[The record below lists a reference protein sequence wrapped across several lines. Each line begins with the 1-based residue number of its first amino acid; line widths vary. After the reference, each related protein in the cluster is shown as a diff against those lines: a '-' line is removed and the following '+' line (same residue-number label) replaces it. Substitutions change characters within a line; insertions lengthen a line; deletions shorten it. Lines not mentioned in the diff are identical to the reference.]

1 MSEIDEWRLKR
12 ARGVVLEYMR
22 GIKPRA
28 TLQWAIGCLTKSF
41 GLSEGEINT
50 LIESI
55 KRDPTIIMT
64 EERLNKIE
72 VLKRAI
78 EEGREK

>member
-1 MSEIDEWRLKR
+1 MSEMDEWRLRR
-12 ARGVVLEYMR
+12 ARGVILEYIR

-28 TLQWAIGCLTKSF
+28 TLRWAIGCLTKSF
-41 GLSEGEINT
+41 GLNREEINT

-72 VLKRAI
+72 ILKRAV
-78 EEGREK
+78 EEVRSK